1 MAGENDII
9 EIKTSWLKAVGLLMV
24 GIALTAGSIL
34 AVRQPFRPQTGS
46 WEHYLGFSSLYFGIA
61 LFGAA
66 AGLGLWQL
74 LTNNK
79 PVIRI
84 TPQGIED
91 LRSNKPMI
99 PWSAV
104 NQIGWWSSPGV
115 EWLILGLT
123 PAVQARLSQA
133 DRKLLASN
141 AMLGIDGL
149 TVNCQQLAMRKK
161 TLIALCE
168 KAVLE
173 ARTS

>member
-1 MAGENDII
+1 
-9 EIKTSWLKAVGLLMV
+9 
-24 GIALTAGSIL
+24 
-34 AVRQPFRPQTGS
+34 
-46 WEHYLGFSSLYFGIA
+46 
-61 LFGAA
+61 
-66 AGLGLWQL
+66 
-74 LTNNK
+74 
-79 PVIRI
+79 
-84 TPQGIED
+84 
-91 LRSNKPMI
+91 MI

-104 NQIGWWSSPGV
+104 NQIGWWSSPGI

-123 PAVQARLSQA
+123 PAAQARLSEA

-173 ARTS
+173 ARAS